1 MNVLVIGGGGREYA
15 IAKRLSEDARVE
27 KVWALPGNGGMS
39 EFAECVPIK
48 ATDLAG
54 VCGFA
59 EQNPVDFAVVT
70 PDDPLAMG
78 MADRLREMGIPCFG
92 PSKAAARIESSKIFS
107 KELMKKYGIPT
118 AKAESCDSKAS
129 ALLSIAMAKYPIAIK
144 ADGLALGKGVFICRS
159 HREAQEAITE
169 LMDNKLFGASGER
182 VLIEEFLEGPEVS
195 VLSFTDGKTVV
206 PMTASMDHKT
216 IFENGEG
223 PNTGGMGV
231 IAPNPFY
238 TKEIADECMERI
250 FLPTVRA
257 MEKEGCPFKGC
268 LYFGLMLTKDGPK
281 VIEYNCRFGD
291 PECQTVLPLMET
303 NLLDAMLAVENGTLA
318 ETGIRFS
325 DKASCCVVL
334 ASGGYPG
341 RYEKNLPMTIGEPG
355 PDTQFVH
362 AGTVKTDEGFFTN
375 GGRVIN
381 VICQAESLAEAV
393 EKAYA
398 ETKKISFDGMY
409 MRRDIGRAALMH
421 DRAQRA
427 FECLKRGQ

>member
-1 MNVLVIGGGGREYA
+1 MNILVIGGGGREYG
-15 IAKRLSEDARVE
+15 IAKTLSDDPRVE
-27 KVWALPGNGGMS
+27 KIWALPGNGGIS

-48 ATDLAG
+48 ATDLEG
-54 VCGFA
+54 VCGFSKTHK
-59 EQNPVDFAVVT
+59 VDFAVVT

-107 KELMKKYGIPT
+107 KNLMKKYGIPT
-118 AKAESCDSKAS
+118 AKAESFDSKAS
-129 ALLSIAMAKYPIAIK
+129 AESRIGSSEYPIVIK
-144 ADGLALGKGVFICRS
+144 ADGLALGKGVFICRT
-159 HREAQEAITE
+159 RGEAEEALTE
-169 LMDNKLFGASGER
+169 LMDDRIFGSSGAR

-206 PMTASMDHKT
+206 PMVSSMDHKT

-238 TKEIADECMERI
+238 TKAVADECMERI
-250 FLPTVRA
+250 FLPTIRA
-257 MEKEGCPFKGC
+257 MEKEGCPFTGC

-281 VIEYNCRFGD
+281 VIEYNCLFGD
-291 PECQTVLPLMET
+291 PEAQTVLPLMET
-303 NLLDAMLAVENGTLA
+303 KLLDAMLATENGTLA
-318 ETGIRFS
+318 ETEVRFS

-341 RYEKNLPMTIGEPG
+341 RYEKNVPMTIGEPS
-355 PDTQFVH
+355 PDTRFVH
-362 AGTVKTDEGFFTN
+362 AGTLKTEEGFFTN

-381 VICQAESLAEAV
+381 VISQADTLEEAV
-393 EKAYA
+393 RRAYE
-398 ETKKISFDGMY
+398 ETNKISFKGMY
-409 MRRDIGRAALMH
+409 MRRDIGRAALGH
-421 DRAQRA
+421 ASDN
-427 FECLKRGQ
+427 